1 MKKILAFRTDRLGD
15 YLITSKILKDLK
27 LKYDHLTVVCSKTNY
42 TLIKSQSF
50 IDRIIVYDKNFSLLR
65 KIQIFFD
72 LFFNRYF
79 LILTLDGKNFS
90 LLCSILLIG
99 KKLCISYSKKKKFLG
114 NDFYFNRPFSII
126 SKIFFSKNETFS
138 SRNILKKTEHLS
150 TMYYRLCKEYIE
162 IKNEE
167 FYYEIPDQ
175 AKKDFNNIINKYSL
189 GEYILIHF
197 DEKWIDIKDINNDL
211 YQSVLRLQH
220 DTNKN
225 IVISSFNN
233 NCKYFFNFEENI
245 KKFKPNNIILMKNLD
260 IFLFE
265 RFINSSVIALSC
277 HSGYLVQISGYNK
290 AKVLDLINYD
300 EKLWVSCWIPPNQN
314 YKQIYKD
321 KNNVKLSIRDI
332 LKEIKSF
339 I

>member
-50 IDRIIVYDKNFSLLR
+50 IDKIIVYDKKFSLLQ
-65 KIQIFFD
+65 KIKIFFD

-79 LILTLDGKNFS
+79 LILALDGKNFS

-99 KKLCISYSKKKKFLG
+99 KKLCISYNKKKKILG
-114 NDFYFNRPFSII
+114 YDFYFNRPFSII

-138 SRNILKKTEHLS
+138 SRNILKKTEHLC
-150 TMYYRLCKEYIE
+150 TLYHRLCNEYIE
-162 IKNEE
+162 IKNED
-167 FYYEIPDQ
+167 FYYEVPDQ
-175 AKKDFNNIINKYSL
+175 AKKDFNNVLNKHSL

-197 DEKWIDIKDINNDL
+197 DEKWLDIKDINNDL
-211 YQSVLRLQH
+211 YQSILRLQQ
-220 DTNKN
+220 DTKKN

-233 NCKYFFNFEENI
+233 NHEYFFNFEENI

-290 AKVLDLINYD
+290 AKVLDLINYN
-300 EKLWVSCWIPPNQN
+300 EKMWVSCWIPPNQN

-332 LKEIKSF
+332 LREIKSF